1 MKTKRI
7 ERQKRE
13 KERIHFFS
21 FSLDFAAR
29 LHRNVPLRPT
39 LSAFP
44 LAWSWTYCL
53 RSIRT
58 FCLIRTAR
66 WSALLPFPL
75 PPFFLSY
82 NFPFSI
88 IVCTRIFIDQ
98 ILFTV
103 RVSRSLSFSLRLF
116 MYIYIGIFI
125 QRYSNINF
133 LVFPNIYIDHTIER
147 NIWNIFTFISNNG
160 FNGNNSSI

>member
-21 FSLDFAAR
+21 FSLDFAR
-29 LHRNVPLRPT
+29 LGYSNMPLRPT

-66 WSALLPFPL
+66 WSALLPFPST
-75 PPFFLSY
+75 PIFPFFPFLDY
-82 NFPFSI
+82 RLYANFHRSNSFACTRFSI
-88 IVCTRIFIDQ
+88 PLFFSSIIYVCLHWNFYTVSYYLNISFLVSPIIFIS
-98 ILFTV
+98 T
-103 RVSRSLSFSLRLF
+103 
-116 MYIYIGIFI
+116 
-125 QRYSNINF
+125 
-133 LVFPNIYIDHTIER
+133 T
-147 NIWNIFTFISNNG
+147 
-160 FNGNNSSI
+160 